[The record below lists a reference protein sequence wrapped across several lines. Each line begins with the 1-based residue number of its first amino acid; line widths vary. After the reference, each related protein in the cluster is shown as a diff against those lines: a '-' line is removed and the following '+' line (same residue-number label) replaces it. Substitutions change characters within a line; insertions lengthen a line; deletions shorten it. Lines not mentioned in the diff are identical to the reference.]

1 MNAIRLTIGDSA
13 KEDAMKNFKSEM
25 CYSVNTKLFLIFYFL
40 SLVLFNSGSYC
51 AWAKA
56 PETPKIL
63 FTSWRDGNGEIYT
76 MNPDGSEQVRLT
88 WHRANDT
95 SAVWSPTGDQILF
108 VSDRDEGFPDLFLMD
123 ADGANVQKIFDRSV
137 RRSHPTFSADGKEIA
152 YLEYFHEAVYKATI
166 DGEKERRIVRV
177 NKYGGDPDWSPT
189 GAEIVFIFAD
199 WLDRK
204 LSVLNLKTNKRD
216 IFKLFNPA
224 GGARPLRP
232 NYAAWAPSGDKIAFS
247 TLPPDV
253 DLADQGTIYILN
265 RDGTGIKQIVSKKG
279 LRAYLP
285 VWSPDGNALAYTQ
298 GIDKTQQI
306 FKIDIDSRVVKQLT
320 HHGNNQAS
328 DWFDPAFALPVQPQP
343 YLLTT
348 TWGKLKQK

>member
-1 MNAIRLTIGDSA
+1 
-13 KEDAMKNFKSEM
+13 MKNFKSEM
-25 CYSVNTKLFLIFYFL
+25 CYSVNIKLFLIFYFL

-51 AWAKA
+51 AWAQA
-56 PETPKIL
+56 PKTPKIL

-152 YLEYFHEAVYKATI
+152 YFQYFDEAVYTATI
-166 DGEKERRIVRV
+166 DGEKERRIARV
-177 NKYGGDPDWSPT
+177 NEYGGDPDWSPT
-189 GAEIVFIFAD
+189 NAEIVFVSAHRFKFP
-199 WLDRK
+199 DRK
-204 LSVLNLKTNKRD
+204 LSVLHLKTNKKD
-216 IFKLFNPA
+216 TFKLFNPA

-247 TLPPDV
+247 TLPPDA

-285 VWSPDGNALAYTQ
+285 VWSPDGNELAYTQ

-306 FKIDIDSRVVKQLT
+306 FKINIDSRAVEQLT
-320 HHGNNQAS
+320 HHGNNHAS
-328 DWFDPAFALPVQPQP
+328 DWFDPAALPVQLNTA
-343 YLLTT
+343 LLTT
-348 TWGKLKQK
+348 MWSKLKQE

>member
-1 MNAIRLTIGDSA
+1 MGDNAKDS
-13 KEDAMKNFKSEM
+13 AMKNFKSNFKPEI

-95 SAVWSPTGDQILF
+95 SPVWSPTGDQILF
-108 VSDRDEGFPDLFLMD
+108 VSDRDEGIPDLFLMD
-123 ADGANVQKIFDRSV
+123 ADGENIQKIFDRSV
-137 RRSHPTFSADGKEIA
+137 RRNHPTFSADGKEIA
-152 YLEYFHEAVYKATI
+152 YFQYFDEAVYTATI

-177 NKYGGDPDWSPT
+177 NEYGGNPDWSPT
-189 GAEIVFIFAD
+189 NAEIVFVSAHPFKFP
-199 WLDRK
+199 DRK
-204 LSVLNLKTNKRD
+204 LSVLHLKTNKKD
-216 IFKLFNPA
+216 TFKLFNPA

-247 TLPPDV
+247 TLPPDA
-253 DLADQGTIYILN
+253 DLANQGTIYILN
-265 RDGTGIKQIVSKKG
+265 RDGTRIKQIVSKKG

-285 VWSPDGNALAYTQ
+285 VWSPDGNELAYTQ

-306 FKIDIDSRVVKQLT
+306 FKIDIDSRAVKQLT
-320 HHGNNQAS
+320 HHGNNHAS
-328 DWFDPAFALPVQPQP
+328 DWFDPAALPVQPQP
-343 YLLTT
+343 HLLTT
-348 TWGKLKQK
+348 LWGKLKQK

>member
-1 MNAIRLTIGDSA
+1 
-13 KEDAMKNFKSEM
+13 MKDLKTEM
-25 CYSVNTKLFLIFYFL
+25 FYSMNTKLSTLFCCISLAL
-40 SLVLFNSGSYC
+40 SAGSYC

-63 FTSWRDGNGEIYT
+63 FTSWRDGNGEIYM

-177 NKYGGDPDWSPT
+177 NEHGGNPDWSPT
-189 GAEIVFIFAD
+189 EAEIVFIFAD

-204 LSVLNLKTNKRD
+204 LSVLNLQTNKKD
-216 IFKLFNPA
+216 TFKLFNLA

-247 TLPPDV
+247 TLPPDA

-285 VWSPDGNALAYTQ
+285 VWSPDGNELAYTQ

-306 FKIDIDSRVVKQLT
+306 FKIDIDSRAVKQLT
-320 HHGNNQAS
+320 HHGNNHAS
-328 DWFDPAFALPVQPQP
+328 DWFDPAFALSVQPQP